1 MYVNQTAVSACGTA
15 LPWLQGSLTVKCGQA
30 GGPRTQI
37 HQGPPGKGDFLP
49 PRAACSL
56 LHRYWWLLFTGIFL
70 TVGEMSNQRGSYNST
85 LSPIKN
91 PKGRSLTHQSEHSV
105 WGRTIVVTHDGL
117 CSVAGVRLPESP
129 KTWSRWGSSRRGG
142 AAATGPHQSQ
152 HTAHT
157 LQWKHTPVTTHGDTW
172 RINRSSGCFF
182 KSKHGL
188 RLSST
193 WTDVNHCVTIS
204 KSSRG
209 SSEALSS
216 RRSSPQP
223 QTLLGVG
230 RRSTKARLCSSCGQK
245 VSLCLITYGIV
256 IIQWFPALTQTPQP
270 LGHGGQTEF
279 SQRGSGDTKALS
291 RSPRWFPLPP
301 SVCWEATEL
310 NLKWRWSW
318 WLWVGVCVCVEEQ
331 AEEWLAGQEVNVSG
345 DCTLM
350 MCGWPWS
357 SRRQSALGFL
367 HRQRLL
373 DSLPR
378 GIFQTFPYKT
388 TLDDD
393 NQLEQEGC
401 LISYTYIVLIT

>member
-1 MYVNQTAVSACGTA
+1 MTASVLWPAFDS
-15 LPWLQGSLTVKCGQA
+15 LNLQRRGA
-30 GGPRTQI
+30 GGDP
-37 HQGPPGKGDFLP
+37 
-49 PRAACSL
+49 A
-56 LHRYWWLLFTGIFL
+56 
-70 TVGEMSNQRGSYNST
+70 
-85 LSPIKN
+85 
-91 PKGRSLTHQSEHSV
+91 
-105 WGRTIVVTHDGL
+105 
-117 CSVAGVRLPESP
+117 
-129 KTWSRWGSSRRGG
+129 GG
-142 AAATGPHQSQ
+142 AALQRQVRTKVNTL
-152 HTAHT
+152 HTHT
-157 LQWKHTPVTTHGDTW
+157 SVKTHTCETHGDTW

-318 WLWVGVCVCVEEQ
+318 WLWVGVCVCV
-331 AEEWLAGQEVNVSG
+331 WRSSLRSG
-345 DCTLM
+345 
-350 MCGWPWS
+350 
-357 SRRQSALGFL
+357 
-367 HRQRLL
+367 
-373 DSLPR
+373 
-378 GIFQTFPYKT
+378 
-388 TLDDD
+388 
-393 NQLEQEGC
+393 
-401 LISYTYIVLIT
+401 

>member
-318 WLWVGVCVCVEEQ
+318 WLWVGVCVCV
-331 AEEWLAGQEVNVSG
+331 WRSRLRSG
-345 DCTLM
+345 
-350 MCGWPWS
+350 
-357 SRRQSALGFL
+357 
-367 HRQRLL
+367 
-373 DSLPR
+373 
-378 GIFQTFPYKT
+378 
-388 TLDDD
+388 
-393 NQLEQEGC
+393 
-401 LISYTYIVLIT
+401 